1 MTKIKKKYNCQA
13 ATCTE
18 DNRNRQMFHVLKTT
32 ETARCFTYWRQQK
45 PPDVARTEHNTNNKM
60 LRELFVCLFDGA

>member
-1 MTKIKKKYNCQA
+1 MYWRQQKPPDVARI
-13 ATCTE
+13 E
-18 DNRNRQMFHVLKTT
+18 DNRNRQMLHVLKTT